1 MSDKT
6 KFSHIVTAITQ
17 DSGVVTKLIA
27 KKDILIDELVAHVGM
42 LSKQIEMLESTNKLL
57 VSEND
62 FLKAIKE
69 TKISKK

>member
-1 MSDKT
+1 MTDKPN
-6 KFSHIVTAITQ
+6 FNHIVAAITQ

-42 LSKQIEMLESTNKLL
+42 LTKKIEALEGSNILL